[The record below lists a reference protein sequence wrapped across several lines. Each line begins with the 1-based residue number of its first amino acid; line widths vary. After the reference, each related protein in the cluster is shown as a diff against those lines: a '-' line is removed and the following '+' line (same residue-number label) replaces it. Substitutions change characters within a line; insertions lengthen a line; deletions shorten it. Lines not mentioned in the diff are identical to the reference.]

1 MKISDYHKE
10 EKPSESLINNS
21 TQSSA
26 LSSPRR
32 SHAFSVTKTGPQ
44 HSNPQSSESQ
54 PSGIRPHY
62 FEKLCADL
70 LNEGKS
76 VRFEAPGKSMYPA
89 ILDGETLIVEPVVP
103 SAVQVGDIILY
114 KSEERLIAHRVISI
128 KKFNARNTQLSDCN
142 GLHGN
147 TQSSALSLPR
157 RSHVFSVTKTG
168 PQSSKTQSSMGR
180 SSVLNTQYSLI
191 LRGDA
196 SYSYDEPVYT
206 DQILGKVIAIER
218 NGRSINPYG
227 IKHKLSCWARTWKS
241 RIKRILY

>member
-1 MKISDYHKE
+1 MKIDDCHKE
-10 EKPSESLINNS
+10 EKPISKSIDNS

-26 LSSPRR
+26 LSS
-32 SHAFSVTKTGPQ
+32 HC
-44 HSNPQSSESQ
+44 
-54 PSGIRPHY
+54 

-114 KSEERLIAHRVISI
+114 KSEEKLIAHRVISI
-128 KKFNARNTQLSDCN
+128 KKFNARITQLPDRN
-142 GLHGN
+142 DLHEN
-147 TQSSALSLPR
+147 TR
-157 RSHVFSVTKTG
+157 
-168 PQSSKTQSSMGR
+168 SSMAG

-196 SYSYDEPVYT
+196 SYSYDEPVYA
-206 DQILGKVIAIER
+206 DQILGKIIAIER

-227 IKHKLSCWARTWKS
+227 AKHKFSCWARIWKS
-241 RIKRILY
+241 RLKRILF

>member
-1 MKISDYHKE
+1 MKINSYHKE
-10 EKPSESLINNS
+10 EKPINKSMNNS

-26 LSSPRR
+26 LSPQSSNPQPSVLSLPRR
-32 SHAFSVTKTGPQ
+32 SHAKSVTKTGP
-44 HSNPQSSESQ
+44 NC
-54 PSGIRPHY
+54 

-89 ILDGETLIVEPVVP
+89 ILDGETLIVEPVVA

-114 KSEERLIAHRVISI
+114 KSEEKLIAHRVISI
-128 KKFNARNTQLSDCN
+128 KRFNARNTQLPDRN
-142 GLHGN
+142 GLHEN
-147 TQSSALSLPR
+147 TQSSSLSLPR
-157 RSHVFSVTKTG
+157 PSHAKSVTKTG
-168 PQSSKTQSSMGR
+168 PQSSTTQSSMGG
-180 SSVLNTQYSLI
+180 SSVLNTQYSII

-196 SYSYDEPVYT
+196 SYSYDEPVYA

-227 IKHKLSCWARTWKS
+227 VKHKFSCWARIWKS
-241 RIKRILY
+241 RLKRILS